1 MKEKIDKY
9 DCGIICGRF
18 QTHELHSAHK
28 DLIRTVIDK
37 HPRILLF
44 LGLSP
49 LRNTLT
55 NPLDFRCR
63 KAAILEE
70 FPSIEIYYIDDVM
83 IDDMEES
90 DKIWSKNLDSQIK
103 KWLHPTQTA
112 LLYGSRDS
120 FISHYKGKYATCELE
135 PELFISGTEVRR
147 QVMNNYPPTKD
158 YRAGLIASTASRYP
172 IAYQTV
178 DVVIFNDDK
187 TKMLMAK
194 KPNEKLWRFVGG
206 FSEPTSPSLEYDV
219 KKEAM
224 EEANVEVGD
233 IQYVGSLIVDDVRY
247 RNETD
252 KIKTAIFQCKYL
264 FGKPDGDDDIAFVK
278 WFNVSDVKK
287 DYITIIER
295 VHRPLVAMLIEKNV
309 I

>member
-9 DCGIICGRF
+9 DCAIICGRF

-28 DLIRTVIDK
+28 DLIQTVVDK
-37 HPRILLF
+37 HPRVLLF

-70 FPSIEIYYIDDVM
+70 FPSVEIYYIDDVM
-83 IDDMEES
+83 IDDVEES
-90 DKIWSKNLDSQIK
+90 DKIWSKNLDSQIR
-103 KWLHPTQTA
+103 KWLNPTQTA

-120 FISHYKGKYATCELE
+120 FIAHYKGKYPTCELE

-158 YRAGLIASTASRYP
+158 YRAGLIASTALRYP
-172 IAYQTV
+172 ICFQTV
-178 DVVIFNDDK
+178 DVTIFNEDRS
-187 TKMLMAK
+187 KMLMAQ
-194 KPNEKLWRFVGG
+194 KPNQKLWRFVGG

-219 KKEAM
+219 KKEAI

-233 IQYVGSLIVDDVRY
+233 IQYVGSLLVDDIRY
-247 RNETD
+247 RNEID
-252 KIKTAIFQCKYL
+252 KIKTALFQAKYIFGQPN
-264 FGKPDGDDDIAFVK
+264 GGDDIAFVK
-278 WFNVSDVKK
+278 WISVEEVKSN
-287 DYITIIER
+287 YTNIIEK
-295 VHRPLVAMLIEKNV
+295 VHHPLVEMLIAKGV